1 MPRHPIPHP
10 PPPPPC
16 PPWLLESK
24 IWLKHLKDYKR
35 TLRYYRRYR
44 LLLAKEKRLRAA
56 AERECRQHAVKVA
69 ELEELIA
76 QHLLDEGFA
85 PAETDPHCIVKSEFQ
100 K

>member
-1 MPRHPIPHP
+1 MRF
-10 PPPPPC
+10 
-16 PPWLLESK
+16 
-24 IWLKHLKDYKR
+24 
-35 TLRYYRRYR
+35 YRRYR

-76 QHLLDEGFA
+76 QHLLDEAFA
-85 PAETDPHCIVKSEFQ
+85 PAETDPYCVVKSEFQ

>member
-1 MPRHPIPHP
+1 M
-10 PPPPPC
+10 
-16 PPWLLESK
+16 ESTV
-24 IWLKHLKDYKR
+24 WRKHLKDYKR

-76 QHLLDEGFA
+76 QHLLDEAFA
-85 PAETDPHCIVKSEFQ
+85 PAETDPYCLVESEFQ